1 MDNPGSPLPPQQYP
15 PQQQPYQQPAAY
27 PQQPAAYPPQQQPAA
42 YPPQQPTVAHAP
54 SQAVY
59 SPQAQNPAQYGI
71 RAVDSLSANEF
82 RVEING
88 QVATGI
94 FAVNGLSSFSLKL
107 DDNGKPV
114 GYSYPSLVITKMV
127 QQDPALPF
135 NQWVREA
142 IQARGTVLP
151 TREIAIVAMDE
162 GVETRRWVFRN
173 AWISGVSFSDF
184 DTALEYLIEEKI
196 TIQHGGV
203 EEIWPQR

>member
-1 MDNPGSPLPPQQYP
+1 MQNPNNPSGPLPPQFPPAQQYP
-15 PQQQPYQQPAAY
+15 QSPSDPAAY
-27 PQQPAAYPPQQQPAA
+27 QQEQYQAPQPP
-42 YPPQQPTVAHAP
+42 P
-54 SQAVY
+54 SAGIH

-88 QVATGI
+88 KAVSGI
-94 FAVNGLSSFSLKL
+94 FAVGGLCPFSLKL
-107 DDNGKPV
+107 DDNGKPI
-114 GYSYPSLVITKMV
+114 GFSYPPLVVTKMV
-127 QQDPALPF
+127 QQDSRLPF

-162 GVETRRWVFRN
+162 GVETRRWVYRN
-173 AWISGVSFSDF
+173 AWISEIKFSDF
-184 DTALEYLIEEKI
+184 DTALEYLVEEKI

-203 EEIWPQR
+203 EEIWPNA